1 MSASLPSTRA
11 ATRGFRRLE
20 GALAACRKASE
31 ASRTKLPGVKRALPL
46 WLLAALPATLVGHW
60 LAYIGV
66 GRSLADGRHG
76 YALPS
81 FEISA
86 LVLGVLCAG
95 LLVGALVQAGIVD
108 RIRLEATGWSLW
120 LKLAPIQVVLFAII
134 ERLEGYAP
142 SLAGCLIQ
150 CVLAAAV
157 AALLALF
164 ARFFSRCVLE
174 SQEASAYLQRLLSSP
189 FHAHLRR
196 APFAVAFALSASVGP
211 IRFGRPPPHP

>member
-1 MSASLPSTRA
+1 M
-11 ATRGFRRLE
+11 
-20 GALAACRKASE
+20 
-31 ASRTKLPGVKRALPL
+31 KRALPL

-81 FEISA
+81 FEISV

-95 LLVGALVQAGIVD
+95 LLAGALTRAGIVD
-108 RIRLEATGWSLW
+108 RIRLESTGWSLW
-120 LKLAPIQVVLFAII
+120 LKLAPIQVVLFTII

-142 SLAGCLIQ
+142 ALAGCLIQ
-150 CVLAAAV
+150 CALAAAV

-164 ARFFSRCVLE
+164 ANFFSRCVLQSRE
-174 SQEASAYLQRLLSSP
+174 VSAYLQRLRSNPLD
-189 FHAHLRR
+189 AHIRR
-196 APFAVAFALSASVGP
+196 APITVAFALSASVGP
-211 IRFGRPPPHP
+211 IRFGRPPPHA